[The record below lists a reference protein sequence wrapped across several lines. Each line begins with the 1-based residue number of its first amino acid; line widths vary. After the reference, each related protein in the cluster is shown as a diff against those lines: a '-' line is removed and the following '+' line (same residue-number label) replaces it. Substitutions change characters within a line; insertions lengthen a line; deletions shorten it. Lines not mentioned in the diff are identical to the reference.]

1 MAWHVIDVASFKRCQ
16 RGTITMDTLQ
26 RLTWSWFLL
35 LILAGSA
42 LAQTATRAYWTGNG
56 AITGA
61 NIDGSDIQTV
71 LSGLP
76 TMVGLKDIA
85 VDSDRGK
92 LYFAHK
98 AAYIIERVNLDGTER
113 ETVITDAYPVGLALD
128 VSSEKIYWTDYTYD
142 NPRIRRANFDG
153 TGVED
158 LFSASS
164 GCDLT
169 GIVLDLAAGH
179 LYWAERMDQQIWRGN
194 LAGGYATLILQCWA
208 GIGHPWDLALV
219 GGRIYWTVGGS
230 HGNAIVSASTDGSD
244 VQVLVSDLPHAPRS
258 LEFDASTQ
266 RFYWVNYSM
275 SWDGTVQRINLDGS
289 GLETLVTEIR
299 YGYGLALQFEPVSA
313 ASDTPLPV
321 VQLNNYPN
329 PFNPSTL
336 ISFDLAR
343 NHSVQLHVFSLDG
356 ALLRT
361 LVDGPRTA
369 GQHAVNWDGRDT
381 QGRVLPSGV
390 YLYRLT
396 TEQMQ
401 QTRQMTMIR

>member
-1 MAWHVIDVASFKRCQ
+1 MKAILKTALW
-16 RGTITMDTLQ
+16 
-26 RLTWSWFLL
+26 LTLL
-35 LILAGSA
+35 LVLTGSA
-42 LAQTATRAYWTGNG
+42 SAQTATRVYWTGNS
-56 AITGA
+56 AITSA
-61 NIDGSDIQTV
+61 NVDGSDVQTV
-71 LSGLP
+71 VSGLP
-76 TMVGLKDIA
+76 GLVGLYDIA

-98 AAYIIERVNLDGTER
+98 AAYIIERVNLDGTGR

-128 VSSEKIYWTDYTYD
+128 VSGEKIYWTDYTNA

-194 LAGGYATLILQCWA
+194 LDGTGATMLLQCWA
-208 GIGHPWDLALV
+208 GIGHPWGLAL
-219 GGRIYWTVGGS
+219 GNGRIYWTVGGI
-230 HGNAIVSASTDGSD
+230 HGQAIASANLAGQD
-244 VQVLVSDLPHAPRS
+244 VQTLIEDLPLAPRY
-258 LEFDASTQ
+258 LEFDAATQ
-266 RFYWVNYSM
+266 RLYWVNYST
-275 SWDGTVQRINLDGS
+275 SNDGTVQRINLDGT
-289 GLETLVTEIR
+289 GLETVVTTGIR
-299 YGYGLALQFEPVSA
+299 YGYGLALEFDSASA
-313 ASDTPLPV
+313 AIDTPLPMV
-321 VQLNNYPN
+321 RLSNHPN

-343 NHSVQLHVFSLDG
+343 EQSVQLQIFTLDG

-361 LVDGPRTA
+361 LLDGPRPA
-369 GQHAVNWDGRDT
+369 GPHAVHWDGRDT
-381 QGRVLPSGV
+381 QGRMLPSGV

-396 TEQMQ
+396 TDQTQ
-401 QTRQMTMIR
+401 QTRRMTMVR